1 METQEE
7 YRLRVGLPVHCT
19 NGLKDEATP
28 KQNWK
33 KDFKK
38 VKAHRL
44 SIDDLDM
51 LWIGSFRYYLGRMTI
66 STHSYC
72 ETPMN
77 NFHTIPKRAREVIKR
92 DLAEEILRDDR
103 DRERGSEHK
112 ALGHDCDSQKWREV
126 MRWIESA

>member
-1 METQEE
+1 MKLKNE
-7 YRLRVGLPVHCT
+7 LRD
-19 NGLKDEATP
+19 NGNGIAMIDSFGNEHKGR
-28 KQNWK
+28 K
-33 KDFKK
+33 FKLS
-38 VKAHRL
+38 HL

-72 ETPMN
+72 ETLMN

>member
-1 METQEE
+1 METQEQ

-28 KQNWK
+28 KQSRK

-44 SIDDLDM
+44 SVDDLDM

-66 STHSYC
+66 STHSFC
-72 ETPMN
+72 ELLITN
-77 NFHTIPKRAREVIKR
+77 WAEIPKRAQVVIKR
-92 DLAEEILRDDR
+92 DLFEEIQRDDR
-103 DRERGSEHK
+103 DRESDRDHK
-112 ALGHDCDSQKWREV
+112 ALGHDCDSRKWREV
-126 MRWIESA
+126 WKVVSA

>member
-1 METQEE
+1 MKTQEE
-7 YRLRVGLPVHCT
+7 YRLRVGLPVHYT
-19 NGLKDEATP
+19 NGLKDEATQ

-44 SIDDLDM
+44 VIDDLDM

-72 ETPMN
+72 DSLMRNWSE
-77 NFHTIPKRAREVIKR
+77 IPDRVKSVIER
-92 DLAEEILRDDR
+92 DLLEEIKRDDR

-126 MRWIESA
+126 WKVVSA

>member
-7 YRLRVGLPVHCT
+7 YRLRVGLPVHYT
-19 NGLKDEATP
+19 NGLKDEVTQ

-72 ETPMN
+72 DSLMCN
-77 NFHTIPKRAREVIKR
+77 WGAIPERAKVVIIRDLEDAIKR
-92 DLAEEILRDDR
+92 DDDR
-103 DRERGSEHK
+103 MESGDAYK
-112 ALGHDCDSQKWREV
+112 PLGHDCDSKKWREV
-126 MRWIESA
+126 WEVVSA